1 MTIAVLASCNRA
13 QVPDSYTEAGKPA
26 DIYPDYQGVT
36 VPVNMAPLHFMLNT
50 PADEVVARFK
60 AGSEELVLSGPK
72 VCADADEWQALVSEA
87 AGKDSISVEL
97 FARNGEQWMRYQPF
111 GIYVSK
117 DSIDPWL
124 TYRLISPS
132 FVAYEE
138 LTLNQRCLET
148 YEERVIYDNMLCST
162 ETDGQCINCHH
173 SQLGNPRRT
182 QFHARQN
189 MGGTM
194 LQIDG
199 KLKKMNLKTD
209 STLSAGVYPAWHPKE
224 NIIAYS
230 TNKTMQSFHT
240 RDIDKIEVLDSQ
252 SDLILYDPET
262 DEVST
267 VENDSTEFETFPCWS
282 PDGKWL
288 YYCSAHF
295 EFKDS
300 VHKHEGEAILRY
312 RDFRYNVYRKS
323 FDAATR
329 TFGPRQMVFNA
340 DSLGLSATLPR
351 VSPDGRYL
359 LLTIGEWGTF
369 HIWHRHSDLWIM
381 DLANDSIRP
390 MDEVNSPN
398 VESYHTWSKNGR
410 WVVVSSRRHDGNF
423 TRPFF
428 FHVDENGRGT
438 KPFELPSDDPNYHR
452 ELMKSYNVPEFLM
465 GPVEFTPQDFADVMK
480 KEAKPAKY
488 REASPPAPLAR
499 RGE

>member
-1 MTIAVLASCNRA
+1 MAACRQA
-13 QVPDSYTEAGKPA
+13 EVPAEYTQLNNQPN
-26 DIYPDYQGVT
+26 IYPDYQGVT
-36 VPVNMAPLHFMLNT
+36 VPVNMAPLHFQLMT
-50 PADEVVARFK
+50 AADEVVARFRS
-60 AGSEELVLSGPK
+60 ADEEVVLSGPK
-72 VCADADEWQALVSEA
+72 VCPDFDQWDALKQA
-87 AGKDSISVEL
+87 DSISVEL
-97 FARNGEQWMRYQPF
+97 FARQGEQWQRYEPF
-111 GIYVSK
+111 QIYVSK

-132 FVAYEE
+132 YVTYEE

-162 ETDGQCINCHH
+162 ENDGQCINCHH

-189 MGGTM
+189 LGGTM

-199 KLKKMNLKTD
+199 QLHKVNLKTPQ
-209 STLSAGVYPAWHPKE
+209 TISAGVYPAWHPVE

-240 RDIDKIEVLDSQ
+240 RDADKIEVLDSQ

-262 DEVST
+262 NEVSI

-295 EFKDS
+295 EFRDTANS
-300 VHKHEGEAILRY
+300 HDAECIMRY
-312 RDFRYNVYRKS
+312 KELKYNVYRKS
-323 FDAATR
+323 FDVQTR

-340 DSLGLSATLPR
+340 DSLGFSATLPR
-351 VSPDGRYL
+351 VSPDGRFL
-359 LLTIGEWGTF
+359 LLAVGEWGTF
-369 HIWHRHSDLWIM
+369 HIWHRDADLWLM
-381 DLANDSIRP
+381 NLEGDSIRP
-390 MDEVNSPN
+390 MEEVNSPS
-398 VESYHTWSKNGR
+398 VESYHTWSTNGR
-410 WVVVSSRRHDGNF
+410 WIVVSSRRYDGNF

-428 FHVDENGRGT
+428 AHVDENGHGS

-452 ELMKSYNVPEFLM
+452 ELMKSYNVPEFLR
-465 GPVEFTPQDFADVMK
+465 GPVELTPQHFADALK
-480 KEAKPAKY
+480 KEAVTAKLK
-488 REASPPAPLAR
+488 ESTPQGTIAH
-499 RGE
+499 E